1 MVRLIDAAIRR
12 HLISVTQETESLAL
26 TDPSE
31 TADLFEPGRYT
42 RLDPRS
48 LKLEYYRSIIS
59 TVVIGVICTAGTL
72 VLTTLF
78 PWTLW
83 LNVAIAVC
91 VLVACVW
98 GIVVYDR
105 RAFAVAGYRL
115 DDRILAIRGGVW
127 WKRVRLVPLTRVQ
140 HVDISVGPIQRKF
153 GLATLQLHT
162 AAAGMSAIELPGL
175 SLETA
180 EQMRDLLLARLEP
193 AKTSVT
199 PPPLPALE
207 PQEPVATDPAGVSDR
222 RPENEA
228 GAP

>member
-1 MVRLIDAAIRR
+1 MAD
-12 HLISVTQETESLAL
+12 VTQETTHIPTLA
-26 TDPSE
+26 TPNE
-31 TADLFEPGRYT
+31 AAADLFEPQLYT

-48 LKLEYYRSIIS
+48 LKLEYYRLVIS
-59 TVVIGVICTAGTL
+59 TVVIGAICVAGTV
-72 VLTTLF
+72 VLSTLF

-83 LNVAIAVC
+83 MNVAIAVG
-91 VLVACVW
+91 VLAACVW

-105 RAFAVAGYRL
+105 RAFAAAGYRL
-115 DDRILAIRGGVW
+115 DERILAIRSGVW

-175 SLETA
+175 AQETA

-193 AKTSVT
+193 ARRAGST
-199 PPPLPALE
+199 PPVSASPSL
-207 PQEPVATDPAGVSDR
+207 PVAIEQQEGPDTPPR
-222 RPENEA
+222 NEA